1 MSNFVHLHTHT
12 KYSLLDGACHI
23 DALLDKV
30 KELGMDAVAITDHG
44 NMYGTV
50 EFYEKARKRG
60 IKPVLG
66 CEVYTAPG
74 GRLNKSGRADA
85 EPGHLVLLAENNT
98 GWHNLLKI
106 VSAGFVDGFY
116 YKPRIDT
123 EILKQHSE
131 GIICLSACLAGDIP
145 RSINEGN
152 IEKARK
158 FVQEYV
164 DIFGKENFFI
174 ELQDHGIEEQR
185 LVNPHLISLAKEFG
199 LQMVVTNDIHYVE
212 KSDSEMQDIL
222 LCVQTGKKVSD
233 EDRMRFSTEEFYVKS
248 PEEMAMLFPNLK
260 EVCENTV
267 KIADRCNVE
276 LDMGTFHLPKY
287 DVPGGQDSFEYLK
300 KLCYDGLRARYGDD
314 ANLHKERLDYE
325 LDTINKMGYVDYF
338 LIVWDFIKY
347 AKDNGIMVGP
357 GRGSAA
363 GSIVSYCLKIT
374 DIDPIKYSLIFERF
388 LNPERISMPDIDID
402 FCIERRGEVI
412 EYVHRKYG
420 DDNVA
425 QIIAYG
431 TMKAKNSIRDCAR
444 ALDIPYAFAD
454 KMAKMIG
461 FDPKA
466 TISGALETNPEFK
479 QLYDTDEDAKKTIDL
494 AASLEGMV
502 RNVSI
507 HAAGVVICGRRVD
520 DYIPLSRSGDIIIT
534 QYEKETVEK
543 MGLLKMDFLGLRN
556 LTIIRDALAMIK
568 RDTGDDIDLLK
579 IDYDVK
585 EVFELISSGNVDGVF
600 QLESKGMR
608 NFMTELKPKS
618 LEDIIAGI
626 SLFRPGPMDQIPA
639 YIRNKNN
646 PDKVVYKH
654 ELLKPILEVTY
665 GCMVYQEQVMEIV
678 RKLAGYSFGRSDL
691 VRRAM
696 SKKKAD
702 VMEKERQYFVHG
714 IVSEN
719 GEIEVE
725 GAVRRGVDEAT
736 ANSIFD
742 EMISFAEYAF
752 NKSHAACYAY
762 VAYQTAY
769 LKYKY
774 PKQFMASLLSS
785 VLSNADK
792 IYQYINDAQRMGI
805 KLLPPSLNRSF
816 DGFTVDG
823 DNIRFGLGAIK
834 NVGHN
839 VVMAIIEERKNGEFK
854 SFEDFATRMQGGE
867 VNKRTVESFIRA
879 GVFDG
884 MGNTRSELMGA
895 YEKILDGLANE
906 RKGNAEGQL
915 SLFGGMEEEKL
926 NFEIPKITE
935 YSQKELLA
943 MEKEM
948 LGIYVSGHPLDG
960 YKQLLDKIPHTTT
973 AEISLAQENPDEA
986 SVCDGDYVTV
996 VGIIGARSDKMTK
1009 KGSMMSFVTVEDGF
1023 SGVEVIVFSGLLENC
1038 KPFLTVDTAIVVQ
1051 GKIDIN
1057 ETRCSIVADN
1067 LYMLDSVDIGELE
1080 KGRNRQK
1087 QPLGFNSKPASYDA
1101 PPASVAQNAKPAEK
1115 RNMLYLRFELGKY
1128 FLFERINEI
1137 LAKYPGN
1144 DGVYIFNEE
1153 TGARFVKT
1161 GGVSYGENLSSE
1173 LSEILGQKNVVFKPK
1188 SN

>member
-1 MSNFVHLHTHT
+1 MSRFVHLHTHT

-116 YKPRIDT
+116 YKPRIDA
-123 EILKQHSE
+123 EVLRQYSE
-131 GIICLSACLAGDIP
+131 GIICLSACLAGDVA
-145 RSINEGN
+145 RSVNEGN
-152 IEKARK
+152 IDKARR

-185 LVNPHLISLAKEFG
+185 LVNPHLISLAKEFDLG
-199 LQMVVTNDIHYVE
+199 MVVTNDIHYVE
-212 KSDSEMQDIL
+212 KSDSTMQDIL
-222 LCVQTGKKVSD
+222 LCIQTGKKVAD

-248 PEEMAMLFPNLK
+248 PDEMEMLFENLP

-267 KIADRCNVE
+267 KIAQRCNVE
-276 LDMGTFHLPKY
+276 LDMGSFHLPKY
-287 DVPGGQDSFEYLK
+287 DVPGGQDSFKYLK
-300 KLCYDGLRARYGDD
+300 KLCHEGLLMRYGKD
-314 ANLHKERLDYE
+314 ALLHEQRLDYE
-325 LDTINKMGYVDYF
+325 LETIHKMGYVDYF

-347 AKDNGIMVGP
+347 AKDNGIAVGP

-388 LNPERISMPDIDID
+388 LNPERVSMPDIDID

-412 EYVHRKYG
+412 DYVRRKYG

-444 ALDIPYAFAD
+444 ALDVPYAFAD

-461 FDPKA
+461 NDPKA
-466 TISGALETNPEFK
+466 TIKGALEENAEFL
-479 QLYDTDEDAKKTIDL
+479 QLYNTDDDAKRTIDL

-556 LTIIRDALAMIK
+556 LTILRDALAMIK
-568 RDTGDDIDLLK
+568 RDTGEGIDLLK
-579 IDYDVK
+579 IDYNVK

-608 NFMTELKPKS
+608 NFMTELKPQS

-714 IVSEN
+714 IVNEN

-774 PKQFMASLLSS
+774 PRQFMAALLSS

-805 KLLPPSLNRSF
+805 KLLPPHINRSF

-839 VVMAIIEERKNGEFK
+839 VVMSIIEQRKSGEFK
-854 SFEDFATRMQGGE
+854 SFEDFALRMQGGE

-879 GVFDG
+879 GVFDN

-895 YEKILDGLANE
+895 YEKILDSLANE
-906 RKGNAEGQL
+906 RKGNTEGQL
-915 SLFGGMEEEKL
+915 SLFGSDAREEAIS
-926 NFEIPKITE
+926 FAIPKRPE

-960 YKQLLDKIPHTTT
+960 YKSLLEKIPHTTT
-973 AEISLAQENPDEA
+973 GEIALARENAGEA
-986 SVCDGDYVTV
+986 NVSDGDYVTV

-1023 SGVEVIVFSGLLENC
+1023 SGVEVIIFSNLLENC
-1038 KPFLTVDTAIVVQ
+1038 KPFLNVDAPVVVQ

-1057 ETRCSIVADN
+1057 ETRCSIVADAV
-1067 LYMLDSVDIGELE
+1067 YMLDSVDISELE
-1080 KGRNRQK
+1080 NAKKAKNAK
-1087 QPLGFNSKPASYDA
+1087 STASYERSGNNTKSENQ
-1101 PPASVAQNAKPAEK
+1101 PQSTKEK
-1115 RNMLYLRFELGKY
+1115 RNMLYIRFELGKY
-1128 FLFERINEI
+1128 FLFERVNSV

-1153 TGARFVKT
+1153 TGARFLKT
-1161 GGVSYGENLSSE
+1161 SGVEWSE
-1173 LSEILGQKNVVFKPK
+1173 ELNAKLSEILSPKNVIFRPVKK
-1188 SN
+1188 